1 MEGDDVPSIDI
12 PWLSRAAQ
20 VLGGS
25 GSRMLVALL
34 CAPNPAIG
42 FSNRSL
48 LLACTGLSVVDFF
61 SITSFFIQSR
71 PYDWIA
77 AISK

>member
-1 MEGDDVPSIDI
+1 MEGDVVPSIDI
-12 PWLSRAAQ
+12 PWLNRAAQ

-25 GSRMLVALL
+25 GSWMLVALL
-34 CAPNPAIG
+34 CAPNPARD
-42 FSNRSL
+42 FSTRSL

>member
-34 CAPNPAIG
+34 CAPNPARD
-42 FSNRSL
+42 FSTRSL

-61 SITSFFIQSR
+61 LSHPFSSSHAPMIG
-71 PYDWIA
+71 
-77 AISK
+77 